1 MKRKGLSQQMGSA
14 QEEAEI
20 KPQLTSLIDVMTI
33 LLVFLIQ
40 NFSSEGQLVTA
51 SDNLTLPMSSIQT
64 NPEMMVTVSI
74 TTDAVLVGGE
84 KIVDLSV
91 FAEESEYII
100 PELLEA
106 MEREQSKSLSP
117 TMMLQADKELPFNI
131 IKRVAFTCNRA
142 GFSDFSILVFQEG
155 Q

>member
-14 QEEAEI
+14 QEPSEI
-20 KPQLTSLIDVMTI
+20 RPQLTSLIDVMTI

-51 SDNLTLPMSSIQT
+51 SENLTLPMSSIQT
-64 NPEMMVTVSI
+64 QPEMMVTVSI

-84 KIVDLSV
+84 EVIDLSA
-91 FAEESEYII
+91 FSEESEYLI
-100 PELLEA
+100 PKLLERMVA
-106 MEREQSKSLSP
+106 EYGRSLSP
-117 TMMLQADKELPFNI
+117 MMMLQADKELPFNI

-155 Q
+155 K